1 MEATMKK
8 YKLTNETREHL
19 GRTLHRIEALKD
31 FGDVKSGDKGGFVQ
45 SEQNL
50 SHQGNAW
57 IYGDAEVYDNACV
70 YDDARIYDKARVR
83 DNAKVFDQAVVDG
96 KVDIYENAKVCAQS
110 SIYGEVEVSGDA
122 VVCGKAEVYDSAW
135 VYDNAI
141 VGGNAEICCGVRIF
155 GRAEIVGNALIESDR
170 DFIVFKNWWSNGL
183 YFTWTRSNNMWMTG
197 CFYGTGE
204 QLTKEAYA
212 QGEETGKEYERVVR
226 YVESILA
233 DKS

>member
-1 MEATMKK
+1 METTMKK
-8 YKLTNETREHL
+8 YRLTHETRVL
-19 GRTLHRIEALKD
+19 RCATYYRIEALKD

-57 IYGDAEVYDNACV
+57 IYGDALVSDNARV
-70 YDDARIYDKARVR
+70 YDDARIYNKARVR
-83 DNAKVFDQAVVDG
+83 GNAKVFDQAVVDG
-96 KVDIYENAKVCAQS
+96 MAEIYENAQVYAQS
-110 SIYGEVEVSGDA
+110 VIYGEAEVSGDA
-122 VVCGKAEVYDSAW
+122 VVCGNAEVYDSAW

-141 VGGNAEICCGVRIF
+141 VGGNAEICCGARIF

-170 DFIVFKNWWSNGL
+170 DFIVFKNWWDSGR
-183 YFTWTRSNNMWMTG
+183 YFTWTRSNNMWMIG